1 LIKLCRKYD
10 LALFIAVLM
19 IQQDLLL
26 AWGGTFRK
34 YDKNQSIFFE
44 GDPPIFYYQVMEGS
58 VRMANINDDGK
69 EFIQGIFKKGDS
81 FGEPVLFL
89 DAVYPATAIA
99 NEACVV
105 LRITREN
112 FLHILKEYPDIHLS
126 ITRILAARIYNKS
139 IVSKEIAGE
148 NPEHRVKTMLH
159 LLKQQSKARNNE
171 RYKVE
176 LSRQQIA
183 DMTGLRTETVI
194 RVMRKLHER
203 GELCIEKGKV
213 FL

>member
-1 LIKLCRKYD
+1 
-10 LALFIAVLM
+10 M

-34 YDKNQSIFFE
+34 YEKNQPIFFE
-44 GDPPIFYYQVMEGS
+44 GDKPLFYFQVMEGS
-58 VRMANINDDGK
+58 VRMANVNDDGK
-69 EFIQGIFKKGDS
+69 EFIQGIFKKGES

-89 DAVYPATAIA
+89 DAPYPATAIA

-105 LRITREN
+105 MRITREN
-112 FLHILKEYPDIHLS
+112 FMHVLKEYPDIHLS
-126 ITRILAARIYNKS
+126 ITCILAARIYNKS

-148 NPEHRVKTMLH
+148 NPEHRIKTMLQ
-159 LLKQQSKARNNE
+159 LLKQQNPVKKNE
-171 RYKVE
+171 PYKVE

-194 RVMRKLHER
+194 RVMRKMHER
-203 GELCIEKGKV
+203 GELQIEKGKV
-213 FL
+213 FI

>member
-1 LIKLCRKYD
+1 
-10 LALFIAVLM
+10 M

-34 YDKNQSIFFE
+34 YEKNKPIFFE
-44 GDPPIFYYQVMEGS
+44 GDKPVFYYQVMEGS
-58 VRMANINDDGK
+58 VRMANLNDDGK
-69 EFIQGIFKKGDS
+69 EFIQGIFKRGDS
-81 FGEPVLFL
+81 FGEPVLFI
-89 DAVYPATAIA
+89 DEPYPATAIA
-99 NEACVV
+99 NEACIVM
-105 LRITREN
+105 RITKES

-148 NPEHRVKTMLH
+148 NPEHRIKTMLH
-159 LLKQQSKARNNE
+159 LLKQQNGCRDKE
-171 RYKVE
+171 PYKVE

-194 RVMRKLHER
+194 RVMRRLHER
-203 GELCIEKGKV
+203 GDLHIEKGKV

>member
-1 LIKLCRKYD
+1 
-10 LALFIAVLM
+10 M

-34 YDKNQSIFFE
+34 YEKNQPIFFE
-44 GDPPIFYYQVMEGS
+44 GDKPLFYYQVMEGS

-69 EFIQGIFKKGDS
+69 EFIQGMFKKGES

-89 DAVYPATAIA
+89 DEPYPATAIA

-105 LRITREN
+105 MRITKEN
-112 FLHILKEYPDIHLS
+112 FLYILKEYPDIHLS

-148 NPEHRVKTMLH
+148 TPEHRIKTMLH
-159 LLKQQSKARNNE
+159 LLKQQNNRRNNE
-171 RYKVE
+171 PYKVE

-203 GELCIEKGKV
+203 GELHIEKGKV

>member
-1 LIKLCRKYD
+1 
-10 LALFIAVLM
+10 M

-34 YDKNQSIFFE
+34 YEKNQSIFFE
-44 GDPPIFYYQVMEGS
+44 GDKPLFYYQVMEGS

-69 EFIQGIFKKGDS
+69 EFIQGMFRKGES

-89 DAVYPATAIA
+89 DELYPATAIA
-99 NEACVV
+99 NEVCLVM
-105 LRITREN
+105 RITKEN
-112 FLHILKEYPDIHLS
+112 FLYILKEYPDIHLI
-126 ITRILAARIYNKS
+126 ITRTLAARIYNKS

-148 NPEHRVKTMLH
+148 APEHRIKTMLY
-159 LLKQQSKARNNE
+159 LLKQQNGYRNNE
-171 RYKVE
+171 LYKVE

-194 RVMRKLHER
+194 RVMRKLHKC
-203 GELCIEKGKV
+203 GELHIEKGKV

>member
-1 LIKLCRKYD
+1 
-10 LALFIAVLM
+10 M

-34 YDKNQSIFFE
+34 YEKNQPIFFE
-44 GDPPIFYYQVMEGS
+44 GNKPLFYYQVMEGT

-69 EFIQGIFKKGDS
+69 EFIQGMFRKGDS

-89 DAVYPATAIA
+89 DEPYPATAIA

-105 LRITREN
+105 MRITKEN
-112 FLHILKEYPDIHLS
+112 FLYILKEYPDIHLS
-126 ITRILAARIYNKS
+126 ITRTLAARIYNKS

-148 NPEHRVKTMLH
+148 APEHRIKTMLN
-159 LLKQQSKARNNE
+159 LLKQQNNCRNNE
-171 RYKVE
+171 PYKVE

-194 RVMRKLHER
+194 RVMRKMHER
-203 GELCIEKGKV
+203 GELHIEKGKV

>member
-1 LIKLCRKYD
+1 
-10 LALFIAVLM
+10 M

-26 AWGGTFRK
+26 AWGGSFRK
-34 YDKNQSIFFE
+34 YEKNQPIFFE
-44 GDPPIFYYQVMEGS
+44 GDKPIFYYQVMEGT
-58 VRMANINDDGK
+58 VRMANMNDDGK
-69 EFIQGIFKKGDS
+69 EFIQGMFKKGDS

-89 DAVYPATAIA
+89 DAPYPATAIA

-105 LRITREN
+105 MRITKEN
-112 FLHILKEYPDIHLS
+112 FLYILKEYPDIHLS

-148 NPEHRVKTMLH
+148 NPEHRIKTMLH
-159 LLKQQSKARNNE
+159 LIKQQNGCKAQE
-171 RYKVE
+171 PYKID

-194 RVMRKLHER
+194 RVMRKMNER
-203 GELCIEKGKV
+203 GDIHIKKGKV
-213 FL
+213 FF